1 MKLTEHQVQH
11 VARLA
16 RLALTPDELSKYGAQ
31 LSAILDAVDALS
43 QVDTSGVPP
52 TSGVDTSELEA
63 RLRLGGSTPHLRED
77 VVAGEVGAKA
87 ALANAP
93 QVEGSSFAIPKV
105 IE

>member
-1 MKLTEHQVQH
+1 MKLTELQVRH

-43 QVDTSGVPP
+43 AVDTTGGAA
-52 TSGVDTSELEA
+52 TSVIGA
-63 RLRLGGSTPHLRED
+63 STPHLRED

>member
-1 MKLTEHQVQH
+1 MKLTEQQVQH

-16 RLALTPDELSKYGAQ
+16 RLALTPDEFSKYGAQ

-43 QVDTSGVPP
+43 QVDTTGIAP
-52 TSGVDTSELEA
+52 TSVIGA
-63 RLRLGGSTPHLRED
+63 STLHLRED
-77 VVAGEVGAKA
+77 VVAGEVGAQT

-93 QVEGSSFAIPKV
+93 RVEGSSFAIPKV

>member
-1 MKLTEHQVQH
+1 VKLTEEQVRH

-16 RLALTPDELSKYGAQ
+16 RLSLSADELGRFASQ
-31 LSAILDAVDALS
+31 LSAILDAVDVLS

-52 TSGVDTSELEA
+52 TSVTGAE
-63 RLRLGGSTPHLRED
+63 TPHLRED
-77 VVAGEVGAKA
+77 VVEGELGSKV

>member
-1 MKLTEHQVQH
+1 MKLTEQQVRH

-16 RLALTPDELSKYGAQ
+16 RLALTPAELSKYGAQ

-43 QVDTSGVPP
+43 SVDTTGVVA
-52 TSGVDTSELEA
+52 TAVTGAATL
-63 RLRLGGSTPHLRED
+63 HLRED

-93 QVEGSSFAIPKV
+93 QVEGTSFAIPMV

>member
-1 MKLTEHQVQH
+1 MKLTEQQVRH

-43 QVDTSGVPP
+43 QVDTTGVPA
-52 TSGVDTSELEA
+52 TSVSGP
-63 RLRLGGSTPHLRED
+63 STPHLRED
-77 VVAGEVGAKA
+77 VVAGEVGVKA

>member
-1 MKLTEHQVQH
+1 MKLTEEQVRH

-16 RLALTPDELSKYGAQ
+16 RLALSPEELTRYGAQ

-43 QVDTSGVPP
+43 QVDTTGVPP
-52 TSGVDTSELEA
+52 TSAVGA
-63 RLRLGGSTPHLRED
+63 ATPHLRDD
-77 VVAGEVGAKA
+77 VVAGEVGTKT

-93 QVEGSSFAIPKV
+93 QVQGTSFAIPKV

>member
-1 MKLTEHQVQH
+1 MRLTEQQVQH

-16 RLALTPDELSKYGAQ
+16 RLALTPEETSKYGAQ

-43 QVDTSGVPP
+43 QVDTTGVAP
-52 TSGVDTSELEA
+52 TSVSGA
-63 RLRLGGSTPHLRED
+63 STPHLRED
-77 VVAGEVGAKA
+77 IVAGEVGARA